1 MKQEM
6 KVDIPLESFDANW
19 DDDVEAS
26 RGSKTAQAKQNG
38 RNYKT
43 INVNKETFEEVWD

>member
-1 MKQEM
+1 M
-6 KVDIPLESFDANW
+6 ESFDANW
-19 DDDVEAS
+19 DDEMEAS
-26 RGSKTAQAKQNG
+26 RGAKPIGGGPKQQVPG